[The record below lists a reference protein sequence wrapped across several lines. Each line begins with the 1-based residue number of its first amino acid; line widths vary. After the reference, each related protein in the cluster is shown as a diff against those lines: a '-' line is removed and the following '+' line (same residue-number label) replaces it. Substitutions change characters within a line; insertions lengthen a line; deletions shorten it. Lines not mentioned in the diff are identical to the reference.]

1 MVRGICSSTFLHF
14 YFKRVSEKHMKSE
27 SNKVNFFRSLIPLI
41 AFQTFEDEQTLVVS
55 NKNIYFSLSVLK
67 RHVAYHFQ
75 MLSCISGV
83 DLISNTNRFVVVY
96 ELLSLTYNSRIRIK
110 VFVDEK
116 EKLRS
121 ICALF
126 INSNWWE
133 REIWDMYGVYF
144 DNHPD
149 LRRILT
155 DYGFEGHPLRKD
167 FPISG
172 YVEVKYDENKKR
184 IVVEPLELS
193 QELRLFSFSSPWA
206 SQ

>member
-1 MVRGICSSTFLHF
+1 
-14 YFKRVSEKHMKSE
+14 MKVE
-27 SNKVNFFRSLIPLI
+27 SDKVNFFKSIIPLV
-41 AFQTFEDEQTLVVS
+41 AFQTFEDEQTLVIS
-55 NKNIYFSLSVLK
+55 KKNAYFSLSVLK
-67 RHVAYHFQ
+67 QHVAYHYQ

-83 DLISNTNRFVVVY
+83 DLISKTNRFVVVY

-121 ICALF
+121 ICLLF

-167 FPISG
+167 FPLSG
-172 YVEVKYDENKKR
+172 YVEVKYDESKKR

-206 SQ
+206 SR

>member
-1 MVRGICSSTFLHF
+1 M
-14 YFKRVSEKHMKSE
+14 YMRVE
-27 SNKVNFFRSLIPLI
+27 SDKVNFFKSVIPLI
-41 AFQTFEDEQTLVVS
+41 AFQTFEDEQTIVVS
-55 NKNIYFSLSVLK
+55 NKNVYFSLNILK
-67 RHVAYHFQ
+67 HHVAYHFQ

-83 DLISNTNRFVVVY
+83 DLINKINRFVVVY
-96 ELLSLTYNSRIRIK
+96 ELLSLTYNSRLRIK

-116 EKLRS
+116 ENLKS
-121 ICALF
+121 ICTLF

-133 REIWDMYGVYF
+133 REVWDMYGVYF
-144 DNHPD
+144 DDHPD

-172 YVEVKYDENKKR
+172 YVEVKYDEDKKR

-206 SQ
+206 SS

>member
-1 MVRGICSSTFLHF
+1 MVERICSSTFVLPSF
-14 YFKRVSEKHMKSE
+14 GRFFKAYMRVE
-27 SNKVNFFRSLIPLI
+27 SDKVNFFRSIIPLI
-41 AFQTFEDEQTLVVS
+41 AFQTFEDEQTLVIS
-55 NKNIYFSLSVLK
+55 KKNAYFSLNILK

-83 DLISNTNRFVVVY
+83 DLMNKTNRFVVVY
-96 ELLSLTYNSRIRIK
+96 ELLSLTYNSRIRVK

-116 EKLRS
+116 ESLRS
-121 ICALF
+121 VCALF

-167 FPISG
+167 FPMSG
-172 YVEVKYDENKKR
+172 YVEVKYDESKKR